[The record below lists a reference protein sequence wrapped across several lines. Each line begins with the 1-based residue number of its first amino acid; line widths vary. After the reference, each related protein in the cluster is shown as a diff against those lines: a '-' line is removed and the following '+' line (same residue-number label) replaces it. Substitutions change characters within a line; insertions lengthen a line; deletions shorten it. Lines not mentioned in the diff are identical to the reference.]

1 MQQVLLLEVAREG
14 GQRGLILTD
23 TTRRHVGSN
32 HDRALSGLELVED
45 PVSLVLLLVSVD
57 G

>member
-23 TTRRHVGSN
+23 TTRRYVGSN

>member
-1 MQQVLLLEVAREG
+1 VLLLEVAGDGEK
-14 GQRGLILTD
+14 RGLILTD
-23 TTRRHVGSN
+23 TTRCHVGSN

-57 G
+57 C